1 MKSTGLFGK
10 NSGRVGGVVYS
21 NYRGEQVVRSY
32 QPKVSNP
39 STPRQV
45 AQRAKFK
52 LVSQVSASLGK
63 EIKMS
68 FVPNVAKESP
78 RNAFVKAMLKKA
90 VYNNNEASLPIEE
103 IVLTNSRVNG
113 FISFLASSQ
122 TINGVLTNNFSA
134 NAKVR
139 VLFVGYNDGGEI
151 TPIVVADKNVTT
163 LPNTEGEELYSF
175 TIETPEL
182 QGYTNIRALA
192 YVYEPD
198 TTAGTTYE
206 DYEVLEEEA
215 TLSDV
220 LRVFSGR
227 VNFSATTNILVPQ
240 NV

>member
-21 NYRGEQVVRSY
+21 NYRGEQVVRAY

-39 STPRQV
+39 NSAKQI

-52 LVSQVSASLGK
+52 LVSQVGASLGK

-68 FVPNVAKESP
+68 YIPNVAKENP
-78 RNAFVKAMLKKA
+78 RNAFVKDMLKKTIYA
-90 VYNNNEASLPIEE
+90 NNKATLPIED
-103 IVLTNSRVNG
+103 IVLTNSKVSG
-113 FISFLASSQ
+113 FVFLQATNQQISGQLHQDAGNLA
-122 TINGVLTNNFSA
+122 T
-134 NAKVR
+134 VR
-139 VLFVGYNDGGEI
+139 VVFIGYNEGGDISVLSVQEKSIANQGELKAI
-151 TPIVVADKNVTT
+151 TIQVPSI
-163 LPNTEGEELYSF
+163 
-175 TIETPEL
+175 

-198 TTAGTTYE
+198 TTSGTSYE
-206 DYEVLEEEA
+206 DYEVLGDQA
-215 TLSDV
+215 TLQEV

-227 VNFSATTNILVPQ
+227 VIFSATENISIPQ

>member
-21 NYRGEQVVRSY
+21 NYRGEQVVRAY

-39 STPRQV
+39 NSAKQI

-52 LVSQVSASLGK
+52 LVSQVGASLGK

-68 FVPNVAKESP
+68 YIPNVAKENP
-78 RNAFVKAMLKKA
+78 RNAFVKDMLKKTIYA
-90 VYNNNEASLPIEE
+90 NNKATLPIED
-103 IVLTNSRVNG
+103 IVLTNSKVSG
-113 FISFLASSQ
+113 FVFLQATNQQISGQLHQDAGNLA
-122 TINGVLTNNFSA
+122 T
-134 NAKVR
+134 VR
-139 VLFVGYNDGGEI
+139 VVFIGYNEGGDISVLSVQEKSIANQGELKAI
-151 TPIVVADKNVTT
+151 TIQVPSI
-163 LPNTEGEELYSF
+163 
-175 TIETPEL
+175 

-198 TTAGTTYE
+198 TTSGTSYE
-206 DYEVLEEEA
+206 DYEMLGDEA
-215 TLSDV
+215 TLQEV

-227 VNFSATTNILVPQ
+227 VIFSATENISIPQ